1 MYMLIWIYN
10 LKIFTLNYSCTINA
24 PCADVCQFH
33 TDTNNLPLITPPWI
47 DTQILQMDTPMREGS
62 VVVLKI
68 KRFNIS
74 TIWKMQI
81 QKQQCPHTV
90 VDMML
95 SGPFKHFRHEM
106 IFNQIDESQTKMD
119 EAITIVLPIWYIG
132 ALIFPLIKLDMDKIF
147 AFRHE
152 ATKRLLDK
160 RRSEESFV

>member
-1 MYMLIWIYN
+1 
-10 LKIFTLNYSCTINA
+10 
-24 PCADVCQFH
+24 
-33 TDTNNLPLITPPWI
+33 
-47 DTQILQMDTPMREGS
+47 MDTPMREGS

-95 SGPFKHFRHEM
+95 SGPFKHFRHER
-106 IFNQIDESQTKMD
+106 IFNQIDENQTRMD
-119 EAITIVLPIWYIG
+119 ETITIALPIGYIG
-132 ALIFPLIKLDMDKIF
+132 VLIFPLIKLDMDKMF

-152 ATKRLLDK
+152 ATKRLLES
-160 RRSEESFV
+160 RRSSENFS